1 MNSSQDN
8 LTAIL
13 KTLTGVMIL
22 KNPLDTAM
30 GALFGIILH
39 GLAAVFG
46 SSLEKIVNLR
56 ISALNFLH
64 YIAFGMFTFNI
75 KNYVNRY
82 KIDPEVEEALALIQK
97 QVQLGD
103 ITVFEAKLLR
113 KALIKK
119 VLENVTLDA
128 EARSNANVLSV
139 IKNDNG

>member
-1 MNSSQDN
+1 MNSSQDH

-13 KTLTGVMIL
+13 KIFTGVLVL

-39 GLAAVFG
+39 GLATVFG
-46 SSLEKIVNLR
+46 PSLEKIESLR

-64 YIAFGMFTFNI
+64 YLAFGMFTFNI
-75 KNYVNRY
+75 KNFVNRH
-82 KIDPEVEEALALIQK
+82 KLSPEIEEALALIQRE
-97 QVQLGD
+97 VQSGD

-128 EARSNANVLSV
+128 EVKSNANVLSV
-139 IKNDNG
+139 IKSDNS